1 MTGSCNASVRPI
13 QFKRDTIMSAFFT
26 YTKPTNESLKEYYK
40 CDRTSDFNE
49 GVRKRKN
56 SGKVLTGK
64 AK

>member
-1 MTGSCNASVRPI
+1 
-13 QFKRDTIMSAFFT
+13 MSAFFT

-40 CDRTSDFNE
+40 SDRTSDFNE